1 MFILFLAVTRFLRI
15 IAKGWTDPE
24 FRAIVLA
31 AVLTLTVG
39 TIFYRFTEGWST
51 LNSLYFCVT
60 TLTTIG
66 FGDYAPKTAL
76 GKIFTIIYVLI
87 GLGILGAFIHALFEA
102 SARDRRKD

>member
-1 MFILFLAVTRFLRI
+1 VTRTQLTLAVCA
-15 IAKGWTDPE
+15 IAAALVPARLQ

-39 TIFYRFTEGWST
+39 TTFYRFTEGWST

-66 FGDYAPKTAL
+66 FGDDTPKTAL
-76 GKIFTIIYVLI
+76 GKTFTIIYVFI
-87 GLGILGAFIHALFEA
+87 GLGILGGFIHALFEA